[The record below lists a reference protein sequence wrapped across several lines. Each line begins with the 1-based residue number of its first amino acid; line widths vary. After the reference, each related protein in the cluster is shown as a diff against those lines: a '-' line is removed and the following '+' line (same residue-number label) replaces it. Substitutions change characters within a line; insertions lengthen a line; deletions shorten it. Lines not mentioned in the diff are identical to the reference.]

1 VTIVG
6 QRFQSGHTLIG
17 KTIKS
22 FTVYLKKQGS
32 PTGNLEAK
40 IINSS
45 NTEKASFGTL
55 DVDEDLTTSFVQKT
69 FTFVSATTNNIID
82 ADDRIS
88 LHYSGGSSG
97 NAARVE
103 LCSSCDIDY
112 TNEGYYVSS
121 WAERTGSMR
130 MTVTYGSP
138 DKATLVTATELVADQ
153 DDGWV
158 HIDQSPNQEYLYDSG
173 NPSDTWNFLHD
184 GSTYSVSL
192 WVYRNGAQGANEPCY
207 LSTGGASADQVGADL
222 YSDNTSNGT
231 AYWVISDGTG
241 SDTKQVTVGNIPN
254 TTWTNIIITN
264 DGTDLKAYLNGT
276 LSNTTS
282 LSGFTP
288 ATTDSNYKLFVGR
301 NNRGGTDM
309 ANVKFSMAGF
319 WDTHVLSAD
328 DITKLSGGR
337 RPRADGVGFDYSSS
351 NIVHLYPFNNAD
363 DLLGDGTSPNLDLSN
378 HYGRA
383 TYSTNQS
390 TAPTT
395 SASISEYS
403 SNLPENTLFEE
414 TDTRLYYWQQDGV
427 WQPTTPLISD
437 NFDSSPNGWTFSAS
451 STITGGYLNA
461 TGGSNNYKAFTIGT
475 DIKCVLDLDWSVGN
489 SPNSPFVILSS
500 DKDDTGYGNPASGHK
515 KIQMFFANGDT
526 MYVQSRNNSGSGNVE
541 STGTVASVPTA
552 DTIKYYRFRLN
563 ATDKLVEFIRYPT
576 DADRRNGTNAE
587 ATISGLNNDNWNTP
601 FLSGTAD
608 LAYISVGG
616 YSSGANKLYDM
627 KLWLGVDSI

>member
-1 VTIVG
+1 MTIVG

-22 FTVYLKKQGS
+22 FTVYLKKQGE

-309 ANVKFSMAGF
+309 ANVKF
-319 WDTHVLSAD
+319 
-328 DITKLSGGR
+328 
-337 RPRADGVGFDYSSS
+337 
-351 NIVHLYPFNNAD
+351 
-363 DLLGDGTSPNLDLSN
+363 
-378 HYGRA
+378 
-383 TYSTNQS
+383 
-390 TAPTT
+390 
-395 SASISEYS
+395 
-403 SNLPENTLFEE
+403 
-414 TDTRLYYWQQDGV
+414 
-427 WQPTTPLISD
+427 
-437 NFDSSPNGWTFSAS
+437 
-451 STITGGYLNA
+451 
-461 TGGSNNYKAFTIGT
+461 
-475 DIKCVLDLDWSVGN
+475 
-489 SPNSPFVILSS
+489 
-500 DKDDTGYGNPASGHK
+500 
-515 KIQMFFANGDT
+515 
-526 MYVQSRNNSGSGNVE
+526 
-541 STGTVASVPTA
+541 
-552 DTIKYYRFRLN
+552 
-563 ATDKLVEFIRYPT
+563 
-576 DADRRNGTNAE
+576 
-587 ATISGLNNDNWNTP
+587 
-601 FLSGTAD
+601 
-608 LAYISVGG
+608 
-616 YSSGANKLYDM
+616 
-627 KLWLGVDSI
+627 